1 MDLWKTKVAGHGR
14 TITIGRAKKFSMG
27 HGLSAQIVKSVWLI
41 KRSWSNRNHR
51 SAKDHTDPWGL
62 IKRSWSNR
70 NHRSAKEQHGDH
82 LSTTKQRMKKEFLQI
97 KEMAT
102 QKIK

>member
-51 SAKDHTDPWGL
+51 SAK
-62 IKRSWSNR
+62 
-70 NHRSAKEQHGDH
+70 EQHGDH

-97 KEMAT
+97 KG
-102 QKIK
+102 